1 MSIMRFRMVVDMR
14 TIIIRGLTE
23 QFSDAADDV
32 NSEWTSYGDLGCALA
47 SKYHGTPVQSD
58 ARAAAFAKITCLLM
72 CVTLSL
78 RSIAVLLRSGSWKKL
93 VADAPHQEGLEAIA
107 TLDLHQRFACL
118 HGLYSNVD
126 SSIRLFLRHFVPT
139 FGKGASVA
147 YSKVYRKFCNTF
159 ALDDDD
165 EKLFELLGLYRNT
178 VHNNGVHIAYG
189 GIEALKNQTIVYGG
203 ATHVFNENT
212 FVQVDWPVV
221 LLLLRHIRDMW
232 QRVVGLRMVEEE
244 DFILDHAPQTS
255 GPAGPYLL

>member
-1 MSIMRFRMVVDMR
+1 
-14 TIIIRGLTE
+14 
-23 QFSDAADDV
+23 
-32 NSEWTSYGDLGCALA
+32 
-47 SKYHGTPVQSD
+47 
-58 ARAAAFAKITCLLM
+58 
-72 CVTLSL
+72 
-78 RSIAVLLRSGSWKKL
+78 
-93 VADAPHQEGLEAIA
+93 
-107 TLDLHQRFACL
+107 
-118 HGLYSNVD
+118 
-126 SSIRLFLRHFVPT
+126 
-139 FGKGASVA
+139 
-147 YSKVYRKFCNTF
+147 VYRKFCNTF